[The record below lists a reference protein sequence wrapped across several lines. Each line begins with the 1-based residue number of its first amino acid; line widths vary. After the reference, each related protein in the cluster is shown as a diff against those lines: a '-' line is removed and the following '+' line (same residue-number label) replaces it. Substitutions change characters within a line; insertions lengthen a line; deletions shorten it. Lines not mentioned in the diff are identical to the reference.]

1 MPFQKSL
8 IGAPTV
14 REGFLRE
21 RAEFRRL
28 LRFLFAGTV
37 AVSLTN
43 CQRTG
48 PVAAGPPPPV
58 DVEVAQ
64 VVARDVPT
72 IKEWIGTL
80 DGRVNAEIRGQ
91 VSGLLL
97 RQVYREGSF
106 VRRGELMFEI
116 DARPFEAA
124 LNEAKGRLAQV
135 EASVQQAAA
144 NLAQSKARLG
154 KADLDVQRYRPL
166 VKTTALGQEE
176 RDNAQQRRLGARAA
190 VEASQAGIQT
200 AKASVAAAKAAVYDA
215 EVTLGFTRIASPI
228 DGIAGMARVQVGD
241 LVTPSGTPLTTVS
254 TVNP

>member
-1 MPFQKSL
+1 MRQSDPPKRPATLCRF
-8 IGAPTV
+8 
-14 REGFLRE
+14 RE
-21 RAEFRRL
+21 REEFPPL
-28 LRFLFAGTV
+28 FCFLFAGAV

-43 CQRTG
+43 CHG
-48 PVAAGPPPPV
+48 PDRVTAGPPPPV

-64 VVARDVPT
+64 VAARDVPT

-91 VSGLLL
+91 VNGLLL

-154 KADLDVQRYRPL
+154 KADLDVQRYAPL
-166 VKTTALGQEE
+166 VKTKALSQEE
-176 RDNAQQRRLGARAA
+176 MDNATQSRL
-190 VEASQAGIQT
+190 EAQ
-200 AKASVAAAKAAVYDA
+200 AAVYDA

-228 DGIAGMARVQVGD
+228 DGIAGMARIQVGD
-241 LVTPSGTPLTTVS
+241 LVTPSGAPLTTVS
-254 TVNP
+254 TVNPIKAYYSISEQEYIDRKSVV